1 MKGSASPWSHNWP
14 NQYGQIQ
21 QEKDQEI
28 GMRRKHVA
36 QPPLIK
42 WYRNVS
48 VWISTINYRTVT
60 QCTGHQHHC
69 HPGDAA
75 PDANWISH
83 HDKTSQSRCH
93 IIWCRCHGVRQPG
106 AGAGALLRTP
116 SLLLFVAL
124 LRHRFIMN
132 TRAVNK
138 PSRSFTVPGERPYYT
153 ETLSIGAPILS
164 LLTLVWAFSGL
175 CLTSRMFVDSS
186 KLNTATRSS
195 RTTAATRDSEVSD
208 PHFATVPFS

>member
-1 MKGSASPWSHNWP
+1 
-14 NQYGQIQ
+14 
-21 QEKDQEI
+21 
-28 GMRRKHVA
+28 MRRKHVA

-42 WYRNVS
+42 WYSDRNVS

-60 QCTGHQHHC
+60 QCTGQQHHC

-106 AGAGALLRTP
+106 AGASALLRTP

-132 TRAVNK
+132 TRAVNE
-138 PSRSFTVPGERPYYT
+138 PPRSFTVPGEGPYY
-153 ETLSIGAPILS
+153 LKSFIALLCCIGILISCLHMTYHLNTHYRYS
-164 LLTLVWAFSGL
+164 LL
-175 CLTSRMFVDSS
+175 
-186 KLNTATRSS
+186 NT
-195 RTTAATRDSEVSD
+195 
-208 PHFATVPFS
+208 